1 MGTRGD
7 RVAVSRRVLSRGGWA
22 VGARGGFVV
31 VHQKGSHRYYANALT
46 GRVVTCVPM
55 HTGDIKRPLLK
66 KIIQDVGLTEDEFR
80 ELL

>member
-1 MGTRGD
+1 VSGRLPACTARDVD
-7 RVAVSRRVLSRGGWA
+7 RALK
-22 VGARGGFVV
+22 RGGFVV